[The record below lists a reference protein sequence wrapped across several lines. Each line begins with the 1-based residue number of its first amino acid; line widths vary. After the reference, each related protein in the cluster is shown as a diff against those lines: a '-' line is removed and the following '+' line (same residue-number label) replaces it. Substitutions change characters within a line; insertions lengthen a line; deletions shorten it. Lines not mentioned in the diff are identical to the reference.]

1 MSAEIDRLE
10 IAVEASASAANKQID
25 RLIGK
30 LERMS
35 ASLSGIDIGKL
46 SSLASGIERL
56 GDSIQSVNGIKTAEF
71 TRLANNIQK
80 IGSINSAGLNSIASS
95 LSLIGRSLNSVG
107 SAVKSSENI
116 AALAGNIGKLGS
128 TNIRNAA
135 DNLPRLTTE
144 LKNLM
149 ATLSQ
154 APNVSKNVIKMTN
167 ALAKLGNALKST
179 NGKVEQSS
187 SSSTGSLRRLSSAFS
202 NLSRQSDRSTRSMK
216 SFSQI
221 AGKFYANSFLII
233 RALKKMGNAITSS
246 FDYVETFNYWNVAMD
261 KIGAEFAG
269 MYEQYGYESAE
280 AYAESFSD
288 RLKELTRK
296 MTGFNIGDNGELTMS
311 GNIGLALDPEKLMA
325 YQAGIAAVT
334 NSVGLA
340 GENSVNTAKA
350 MSMLAADMSSLK
362 NVKLET
368 VMTNLQS
375 GLIGQS
381 RALYKYGIDI
391 TNATLQ
397 TYAYKE
403 GIDKAVSEMTQA
415 EKMQLRML
423 AMLDQS
429 KVAWG
434 DMANTLDSVA
444 NQFRVFQQQ
453 ISNLSRII
461 GNLFLPIVQKV
472 LPVINGLV
480 IALEKLLYTLGVRL
494 HGDNWLKDIMDG
506 ISGGAGSD
514 ELGNLADEAEDS
526 ADALG
531 DAANKAKKL
540 KSNLQGFDDLNVIT
554 TGTDKSASD
563 GKPIDLSG
571 AIGDALA
578 EYESVWDKAFEG
590 MTNKAQEIADKIC
603 AALKRIW
610 DLAEPARQAL
620 ANLWNN
626 GLKLLGQFA
635 WGTLQDFWN
644 NFLKP
649 LGMWT
654 LSDDSGLARF
664 FNITNDLLSEI
675 DWERLKNSLADFYT
689 ALQTLAKFV
698 WIGLMDFYEGFLK
711 PVAVWA
717 IGDGLPQLVDIMTRF
732 IDTIDWE
739 RILESMRNFWDALA
753 PFATA
758 VGQGL
763 INFFGDLMKFGA
775 DFINKVVPGGL
786 DALAEAIRKIS
797 PEQAEK
803 IGEAIGKIAVAIFLF
818 KGIGGIIG
826 KIAEFGIKVKTLSAG
841 LGALFGTKGS
851 FSVLGSNISK
861 IFGKG
866 GMAGSALS
874 GFMDTLG
881 NFGAQIGLWVEGLI
895 KTFTGASVSITI
907 PAGAIILGVV
917 AIGAALIDL
926 WKTSETFRDAVGAA
940 FTLVKDSL
948 INAFKAIKDSISPV
962 WEKIKEF
969 GSALYDFYENS
980 GLKKIVEVL
989 ASLAAVLAG
998 IVASTVID
1006 IIAGM
1011 FKGLVNVLG
1020 GVIDILTGVAE
1031 ILTGIFTLDADK
1043 IFSGFEH
1050 IGNGIKSIFSGLYEA
1065 LFGWV
1070 NIVKEKVIK
1079 FFVDNWDTA
1088 IGKIGEIISKFIPSI
1103 GQIFDGMKQ
1112 TFSGIIEFVSGV
1124 FTGDWSKALQGIK
1137 NIFSGIW
1144 NSLVGILKI
1153 PLNACIALVE
1163 RFINS
1168 AITAFNVL
1176 KKVIN
1181 SIRVD
1186 IPDWIPGIGGEKLG
1200 FDLKMTEKVTLPR
1213 FENGGYPNTGEL
1225 FMARE
1230 NGINEMVGRI
1240 GNRPA
1245 VANNDQITTAIRDA
1259 VVQGMNM
1266 DEQNRLLQEQNELL
1280 RAILMKPG
1288 ISNNDIGRSWQTYAR
1303 EYKNKTGKQLGL
1315 SY

>member
-35 ASLSGIDIGKL
+35 ASLSGIDTGKL
-46 SSLASGIERL
+46 SGLASGIERL
-56 GDSIQSVNGIKTAEF
+56 GDSMQSVNGIKTAEF

-80 IGSINSAGLNSIASS
+80 IGSVNSAGLNGIASS

-116 AALAGNIGKLGS
+116 AALAGNIGRLGS
-128 TNIRNAA
+128 ANIRNAA
-135 DNLPRLTTE
+135 DNLPRLTVE
-144 LKNLM
+144 LKNLIT
-149 ATLSQ
+149 TLSQ
-154 APNVSKNVIKMTN
+154 VPNVSKNVIKMTN
-167 ALAKLGNALKST
+167 ALANLGNALKST

-187 SSSTGSLRRLSSAFS
+187 SGSTGSLQRLSSAFS

-280 AYAESFSD
+280 AYAESFSG

-311 GNIGLALDPEKLMA
+311 GNIGLALDPEKLME

-506 ISGGAGSD
+506 ISGGSGGD
-514 ELGNLADEAEDS
+514 ELGGLAEEAGES

-554 TGTDKSASD
+554 TGKDNSES

-610 DLAEPARQAL
+610 DLAEPARAAL

-626 GLKLLGQFA
+626 GLKLLGQFT

-649 LGMWT
+649 LGTWM

-675 DWERLKNSLADFYT
+675 DWKRLKNSLADFYT

-698 WIGLMDFYEGFLK
+698 WTGLMDFYEGFLK

-717 IGDGLPQLVDIMTRF
+717 LGEGLPQLVDIMTGF

-739 RILESMRNFWDALA
+739 RLLESLRNFWNALA

-763 INFFGDLMKFGA
+763 INFFGDLMEFGA

-826 KIAEFGIKVKTLSAG
+826 KIAEFGIKVKNLSAG
-841 LGALFGTKGS
+841 LGELFGTKG
-851 FSVLGSNISK
+851 
-861 IFGKG
+861 IFAKMG
-866 GMAGSALS
+866 AGLS
-874 GFMDTLG
+874 GIG
-881 NFGAQIGLWVEGLI
+881 GEIGGFGAKIAEVFSYVSGGAG
-895 KTFTGASVSITI
+895 TFGESFAAVFGVSGPVVI
-907 PAGAIILGVV
+907 AII

-948 INAFKAIKDSISPV
+948 VNAFKIIKDSISPV

-980 GLKKIVEVL
+980 GLKRIVEVL

-1011 FKGLVNVLG
+1011 FKGLADVLG
-1020 GVIDILTGVAE
+1020 GVIDILTGVAG

-1079 FFVDNWDTA
+1079 FFVDNWDAA

-1124 FTGDWSKALQGIK
+1124 FTGEWSKALQGIK
-1137 NIFSGIW
+1137 DIFSGIW

-1153 PLNACIALVE
+1153 PMNACVALVE

-1181 SIRVD
+1181 SISVD
-1186 IPDWIPGIGGEKLG
+1186 IPDWVPGIGGEKLG
-1200 FDLKMTEKVTLPR
+1200 FDLKMTEKITLPR

-1266 DEQNRLLQEQNELL
+1266 DEQNHLLQEQNELL